1 MMNQQANTREH
12 AIRYLIDLRITIID
26 SVVLQAT
33 TLAQLTDIKSEL
45 TRKAIYFGVTK
56 CEKLIEVLL
65 SYSKQIS
72 IELLGMAVNPIFNI
86 ISNIIIGIN
95 SVLLDCSKVLQQDFI
110 DTNRFSDDY
119 DTDLEYV
126 WSNPYIFANGND
138 FSKETIQSNRNLYY
152 QEETALLIESKT
164 QHILKTLINLIS
176 QHLNIGQKFQLD
188 IESIGVTIEKTTVND
203 IIHKTI
209 KQSNGAEI
217 HLKNFE
223 IDENKLFV
231 TLSLTESIEIIIPR
245 DKNLQLPTIILQN
258 VTNITNNETYFHFN
272 YFNITHHMN
281 LSTSLHVE
289 IQPNNKNL
297 AYFTIIYFD
306 NVSNLDINQI
316 DEWKLFCPH
325 DNEKDP
331 YSLFFN
337 NTRIKDHHMAVLGI
351 RKDQKKVHFT
361 DYSLRV
367 FMSGCYYLDENNEW
381 RADNLILMM
390 TPLLD
395 NKKSDKYFYEIIFF
409 TGMRNDAATK
419 SKVYFILSDN
429 DNDTGL
435 RLLDAEGSILE
446 RGNIDL
452 FLMAVSSCLGPSNY
466 LRIGHDNSGDSSD
479 ASWFLK

>member
-45 TRKAIYFGVTK
+45 TRKAIYCDVTK
-56 CEKLIEVLL
+56 CGKLVEVLL
-65 SYSKQIS
+65 NYSKQIS
-72 IELLGMAVNPIFNI
+72 IEQLGMAVKPIF
-86 ISNIIIGIN
+86 NIIIGIN
-95 SVLLDCSKVLQQDFI
+95 SVLLDRSKVLQQDFI

-126 WSNPYIFANGND
+126 WSNPYLFANGND
-138 FSKETIQSNRNLYY
+138 FSKETIESNRNLYY

-203 IIHKTI
+203 IINKTI

-217 HLKNFE
+217 HLKIFE

-231 TLSLTESIEIIIPR
+231 TLSLSESIEIIIPR

-258 VTNITNNETYFHFN
+258 VTNLTNNETYFHFN

-337 NTRIKDHHMAVLGI
+337 NTRIKNHHMVVLGI
-351 RKDQKKVHFT
+351 REVDTKSYCFDKNLTFPWLYDQKKVHFT
-361 DYSLRV
+361 DDYSLRV

-381 RADNLILMM
+381 RADNLI
-390 TPLLD
+390 
-395 NKKSDKYFYEIIFF
+395 
-409 TGMRNDAATK
+409 
-419 SKVYFILSDN
+419 VYFILSGN

-435 RLLDAEGSILE
+435 RLLGTEGSIL
-446 RGNIDL
+446 
-452 FLMAVSSCLGPSNY
+452 
-466 LRIGHDNSGDSSD
+466 
-479 ASWFLK
+479 

>member
-1 MMNQQANTREH
+1 
-12 AIRYLIDLRITIID
+12 
-26 SVVLQAT
+26 
-33 TLAQLTDIKSEL
+33 
-45 TRKAIYFGVTK
+45 
-56 CEKLIEVLL
+56 EVLL
-65 SYSKQIS
+65 NHSKQIS
-72 IELLGMAVNPIFNI
+72 IEQLGMAVNPIFNI
-86 ISNIIIGIN
+86 IIGIN
-95 SVLLDCSKVLQQDFI
+95 SVLLHRSKVLQQDFI
-110 DTNRFSDDY
+110 DTNQFPDDY

-126 WSNPYIFANGND
+126 WSNPYLFANGND
-138 FSKETIQSNRNLYY
+138 FSKETIESNRNLYY

-231 TLSLTESIEIIIPR
+231 TLSLIESIEIIIPR

-351 RKDQKKVHFT
+351 RKVGPKTNHYQTQCFSTHLTKFAGGWIVIPKSLDWKYMKENAQFEQNKTIYATLITIDSLFIFIFIFAAMKDRKYVKK
-361 DYSLRV
+361 
-367 FMSGCYYLDENNEW
+367 
-381 RADNLILMM
+381 LMM

-419 SKVYFILSDN
+419 SKVYFILSGN

-435 RLLDAEGSILE
+435 RLLDTEGSILE
-446 RGNIDL
+446 RRNIDL
-452 FLMAVSSCLGPSNY
+452 FLMAVPSCLGPSNY
-466 LRIGHDNSGDSSD
+466 LRIGNDNSGDSSD